1 MRTSMALSCPA
12 SLLFLASSLA
22 AADGDLDPGFWSDG
36 QIYLSWDRNLRGERG
51 RRRTGRSCRRRRD
64 ARSGDRGLRVV
75 LARAGRRLRRTGS
88 TCYFFPPGGA
98 SQGRAYA
105 AAFDRFGRL
114 VVAGS
119 ARYGSDRLAVAR
131 FSFPDCTLDTSFDGD
146 GYWTLDIPGGL
157 EAVHS
162 LAIDPLGR
170 IALGGYQ
177 NDGTDTDMVVALLN
191 FSGGLLTSFSGD
203 GWLTLDPSGAEID
216 DVVIGVA
223 FDASSK
229 VIAAGS
235 TAYGTNGTNGDWV
248 VARFTLAGALDP
260 TFDGDGLARIAFDL
274 GGSTA
279 RNDMLFGLARDPN
292 TGKLLLCG
300 SAQSATDAE
309 LAIARLSPDG
319 ALDTTFSVDGKVHH
333 ALGGGQIRL
342 TEIGVD
348 GLGRVLAAGYREPS
362 AGNSDLLA
370 VRYTES
376 GALDST
382 FSGNGWT
389 IVPFDI
395 GPTVYIDDYG
405 QAMTLQAGRLVDR
418 GRGPHQHRLRLPRR
432 PRPPGRQP
440 DPRRRLRERRC
451 RPVVGVARLPGA
463 VERRRDR
470 RRRRALRRSSR
481 RGDQS
486 PGRRCWAP
494 GAWRCSWAS
503 SHCLRSRPPP

>member
-12 SLLFLASSLA
+12 LVLLLATAVA
-22 AADGDLDPGFWSDG
+22 AADGDLDPAFWGDG
-36 QIYLSWDRNLRGERG
+36 QIYLSG
-51 RRRTGRSCRRRRD
+51 TGTYEVSAVVVAPD
-64 ARSGDRGLRVV
+64 DRVV
-75 LARAGRRLRRTGS
+75 VVGTRYPETGGSEWYWRALADASPGTGS
-88 TCYFFPPGGA
+88 TCYFPPPGGA

-114 VVAGS
+114 LVAGS

-146 GYWTLDIPGGL
+146 GYWTLDIPGGS

-162 LAIDPLGR
+162 LAIDPLDR

-177 NDGTDTDMVVALLN
+177 HDGTDSDMVVALLN

-248 VARFTLAGALDP
+248 VARFTLAGALDLG
-260 TFDGDGLARIAFDL
+260 FDGDGLARIAFDL

-309 LAIARLSPDG
+309 LAIARLWPDG
-319 ALDTTFSVDGKVHH
+319 ALDTTFSVDGKAHH
-333 ALGGGQIRL
+333 ALGGGQMRL
-342 TEIGVD
+342 TGIGVD

-362 AGNSDLLA
+362 ASDADLLA

-405 QAMTLQAGRLVDR
+405 QAMTLQAGRLVVAGEVLINTDFDFR
-418 GRGPHQHRLRLPRR
+418 AGL
-432 PRPPGRQP
+432 
-440 DPRRRLRERRC
+440 
-451 RPVVGVARLPGA
+451 ARLDVSLILADGFESGSA
-463 VERRRDR
+463 
-470 RRRRALRRSSR
+470 AQWS
-481 RGDQS
+481 
-486 PGRRCWAP
+486 
-494 GAWRCSWAS
+494 AS
-503 SHCLRSRPPP
+503 LGFPVQ